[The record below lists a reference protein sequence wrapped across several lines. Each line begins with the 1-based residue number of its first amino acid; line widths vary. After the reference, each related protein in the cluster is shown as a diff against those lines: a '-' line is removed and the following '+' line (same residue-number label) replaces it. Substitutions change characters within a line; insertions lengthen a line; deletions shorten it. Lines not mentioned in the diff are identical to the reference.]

1 VASEVGFRIS
11 DWDSPLRPGAHRS
24 AGRYHRPGSPPTQ
37 YISLHPLGPWAEY
50 LRYHD
55 LRRPEDIA
63 DRRLTVWALRVDLA
77 NALEV
82 TFENSLEILEEFS
95 AGVRPSSSY
104 LVADDYIAC
113 QEFADRLRSD
123 ASAPKQIVVPSAA
136 LPGARNLVILGARES
151 IPYEW
156 KPIDAGD
163 IPACAI
169 THASEP
175 PDAVLERVR
184 FVGEPHAELQ
194 AWEQGW
200 RYEGLDL

>member
-1 VASEVGFRIS
+1 MASEVGFRIS

-24 AGRYHRPGSPPTQ
+24 AGRYHRQGSPPTQ

-63 DRRLTVWALRVDLA
+63 DRRLTVWALRIDFA
-77 NALEV
+77 DAIEV
-82 TFENSLEILEEFS
+82 TFENSFEQFD
-95 AGVRPSSSY
+95 VQPTD
-104 LVADDYIAC
+104 LVADDYTAC
-113 QEFADRLRSD
+113 QRFADHLRSD

-136 LPGARNLVILGARES
+136 LPGTRNLVILGPRES

-156 KPIDAGD
+156 QPIDAGD

-169 THASEP
+169 TYASEP
-175 PDAVLERVR
+175 PDVVLERVR
-184 FVGEPHAELQ
+184 FAGEPHAEVQ
-194 AWEQGW
+194 AWERGW